1 MLDWLQ
7 TLTTEFYILFGFLL
21 LLLIFLI
28 VVLVK
33 IVQTYRRIGT
43 QDFDILESIS
53 KDGETFTYHVTLVN
67 KGFTTNQIDVIGLT
81 EANIRHIL
89 RLDEYPVAPRSKVTV
104 DIAMTEIEALFKLEK
119 HKKVYLFA
127 ENEVGLRNT
136 DKCKKLNRFLKLRRK
151 EANKARKL
159 AAKKERFE
167 TGTYNAWERTGLFI
181 KLLFRP
187 FYKLG
192 LKIKH
197 RTNLTLKESEVRRAQ
212 KAEHDKV
219 KYKLEATLA
228 RSNEI
233 KVREQAAKGLS
244 RGLQSVV

>member
-119 HKKVYLFA
+119 HKKFIYL
-127 ENEVGLRNT
+127 R
-136 DKCKKLNRFLKLRRK
+136 KMKL
-151 EANKARKL
+151 
-159 AAKKERFE
+159 
-167 TGTYNAWERTGLFI
+167 
-181 KLLFRP
+181 
-187 FYKLG
+187 
-192 LKIKH
+192 
-197 RTNLTLKESEVRRAQ
+197 V
-212 KAEHDKV
+212 
-219 KYKLEATLA
+219 
-228 RSNEI
+228 
-233 KVREQAAKGLS
+233 
-244 RGLQSVV
+244 